1 MLSATWLIKGVVIG
15 ASYLIFLRGYYW
27 CNFGR
32 TFKPPPPPPS
42 PPNQGESSVTCMFLS
57 RTSQIQGSQL
67 LVVVL
72 TGRVGFEDA

>member
-1 MLSATWLIKGVVIG
+1 MADKRCCYRGQLSDFFEGILLVQFWPNLQ
-15 ASYLIFLRGYYW
+15 
-27 CNFGR
+27 
-32 TFKPPPPPPS
+32 PPPLPS